1 MIKRKAICR
10 LIFFYTFIH
19 IIIYMDGTKI
29 PPPKATV
36 FIVTKCLIGSLPLKT
51 TREIMTLHV

>member
-10 LIFFYTFIH
+10 VIFCYTIIH
-19 IIIYMDGTKI
+19 IRISIDGTKI
-29 PPPKATV
+29 PPPKATI

-51 TREIMTLHV
+51 NREIMTRHV

>member
-10 LIFFYTFIH
+10 LNFCYTFIH
-19 IIIYMDGTKI
+19 IRISIDGTK
-29 PPPKATV
+29 ATI

-51 TREIMTLHV
+51 NREIMTRHV